1 MFNILAHQ
9 PNDLGIQIGPVAPV
23 ILGMLLAPDLT
34 SRAHSVPIY
43 DSITDNM
50 MTICPWHRP
59 SGRPPD
65 YTQ

>member
-34 SRAHSVPIY
+34 STCDKYLAVE
-43 DSITDNM
+43 NL
-50 MTICPWHRP
+50 
-59 SGRPPD
+59 
-65 YTQ
+65 